1 MIVKTAIKT
10 IQRGEGSSL
19 FAFILFGV
27 WIFNIFNLTE
37 GESAY
42 MIAFML
48 GEITTKSFTINYYL
62 YHGAEKE
69 SEWLSTILV
78 QNKEGKPIHTIERAK
93 LYARQYESLDGC
105 LLWDIEP
112 AQQEDGLDVITINS
126 GSGVIKK
133 VANEREA
140 RQTFGSK

>member
-10 IQRGEGSSL
+10 SQRGEGSSL

-37 GESAY
+37 DDLTY

-69 SEWLSTILV
+69 SEWLSTVLV
-78 QNKEGKPIHTIERAK
+78 QNKTGKPIHTTDRAR
-93 LYARQYESLDGC
+93 LYAKQYESLDGC

-112 AQQEDGLDVITINS
+112 AIQEDGVDVDRKS
-126 GSGVIKK
+126 V
-133 VANEREA
+133 V
-140 RQTFGSK
+140 

>member
-1 MIVKTAIKT
+1 
-10 IQRGEGSSL
+10 
-19 FAFILFGV
+19 
-27 WIFNIFNLTE
+27 
-37 GESAY
+37 

-78 QNKEGKPIHTIERAK
+78 QNKSGQPIHTTDRAK
-93 LYARQYESLDGC
+93 LYSKQYKSLDG
-105 LLWDIEP
+105 LVLWDIEIASTP
-112 AQQEDGLDVITINS
+112 VVGVDVITINS
-126 GSGVIKK
+126 GSAIIKK
-133 VANEREA
+133 VANEHEA